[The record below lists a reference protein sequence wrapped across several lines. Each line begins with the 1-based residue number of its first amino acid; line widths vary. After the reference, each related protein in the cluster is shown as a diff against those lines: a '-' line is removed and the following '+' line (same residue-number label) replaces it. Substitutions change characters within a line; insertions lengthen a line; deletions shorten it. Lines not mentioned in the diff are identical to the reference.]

1 MNDSHLIKER
11 SCVCFLLGETGLVS
25 WELHFSEAPA
35 GWAIESHKNHELIC
49 VCVCVC
55 ACVCVCVCA
64 CTRVASVV
72 SDSLWSSGLQPTRL
86 LCPWGFSRQEY
97 WSGLSF
103 PPLGDLP
110 NPGIKLTSL
119 TSPAWQ
125 AGSLPLVPAGK
136 HIYTYVSIYSGLPW

>member
-1 MNDSHLIKER
+1 MFAFYLEKQDWFHESCIFLRPLQAEQLRAIRIMNLY
-11 SCVCFLLGETGLVS
+11 
-25 WELHFSEAPA
+25 
-35 GWAIESHKNHELIC
+35 

-136 HIYTYVSIYSGLPW
+136 HIYTYVSIYSGLP